1 MNGLEKRIR
10 DSFIGTML
18 SRAAYWYYTR
28 LFTPVKAFIVRRK
41 ERIKVLF
48 VITELGTWKSE
59 ALYLKM
65 LAHPRFDPMIMVI
78 PTPESP
84 DAISYID
91 KYLENKR
98 FSFQTLDKYEKIK

>member
-1 MNGLEKRIR
+1 MSMNGLEKRIR

-48 VITELGTWKSE
+48 VIT
-59 ALYLKM
+59 
-65 LAHPRFDPMIMVI
+65 
-78 PTPESP
+78 
-84 DAISYID
+84 
-91 KYLENKR
+91 
-98 FSFQTLDKYEKIK
+98 